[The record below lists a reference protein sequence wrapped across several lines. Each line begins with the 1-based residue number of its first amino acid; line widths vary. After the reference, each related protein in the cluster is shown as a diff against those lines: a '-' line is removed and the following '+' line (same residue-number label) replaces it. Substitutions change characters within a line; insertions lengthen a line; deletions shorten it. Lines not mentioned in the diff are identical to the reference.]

1 MTTAVYP
8 GSFDPITCGH
18 LDIIR
23 RASRQFDRVI
33 IAVLNNTAKKPMF
46 TAQQRV
52 RLIEKSIADLP
63 NCSAEYFDGLL
74 VDFVR
79 QRNART
85 VIKGLRAISDF
96 EYEFQMALL
105 NKKMEPDVETLFMV
119 TNANYSYISSS
130 IVKEIATLGGDFR
143 DLVPAEI
150 YEDVKLKI
158 KEGR

>member
-52 RLIEKSIADLP
+52 RLIEKSIADLA

-74 VDFVR
+74 VDFAR
-79 QRNART
+79 ERNART

-96 EYEFQMALL
+96 EYEMQMASFNRHL
-105 NKKMEPDVETLFMV
+105 NPDIETVFFTADGEFSLV
-119 TNANYSYISSS
+119 SSS
-130 IVKEIATLGGDFR
+130 MIRNIASLHGDIKSF
-143 DLVPAEI
+143 VPAPV
-150 YEDVKLKI
+150 YEALLK
-158 KEGR
+158 KC